1 MYSMGFLCVCIIQI
15 ILQFDIL
22 LTFLSNLVHHNPM
35 NAKIDSGTPPNKQQ
49 INVKQK
55 SKKESIV
62 NRLTCATLEGVNAQ
76 VIEVEATFTKGLPGF
91 AVVGLASSDIQE
103 AKERT
108 KSALLTNDFVFP
120 PLKITVNLSPSD
132 LKKSG
137 THLDLAM
144 ALLIAMHKTVVEEE
158 GLFVFG
164 ELGLDGRVK
173 TSSMLFPLVLSLKE
187 QGLIKRAI
195 VPKESIAYLSH
206 ISGVDFI
213 AVESLSEAIEILK
226 SKNFK
231 ANVQAFSYESESFMV
246 KETPYY
252 FERKYESDFLDVK
265 GQSVAKRASLIAAA
279 GMHNFLMEGN
289 PGCGKSMIAKRIKDI
304 LPPLF
309 EEEILSIAKHQ
320 FLDGVTP
327 NFSALRPIRSPH
339 HTATSASIFGGGSS
353 VAKIGEVALAHKG
366 ILFFDE
372 LPHFSKAVLEALR
385 EPLQDKKVH
394 IARVNAKI
402 EYEAD
407 IMFVAAQNPCP
418 CGNLLSKSKSCRCSE
433 VEIKRY
439 QNKLSDPFLDRI
451 DLFVVMQEV
460 NSMDKGDISSAQ
472 MHQEVLKAFKIQ
484 KFRGQSRLNGKLTEE
499 EIESYCLLDSNASQI
514 IENAISKFGLSHR
527 SIASVK
533 KIGRTIADL
542 NGHKMIEK
550 SDILEALS
558 YRRR

>member
-1 MYSMGFLCVCIIQI
+1 
-15 ILQFDIL
+15 
-22 LTFLSNLVHHNPM
+22 M
-35 NAKIDSGTPPNKQQ
+35 NAKTNSGNLPPVKVKKVKVKEKKQA
-49 INVKQK
+49 
-55 SKKESIV
+55 IV
-62 NRLTCATLEGVNAQ
+62 NRLTCATLEGVNAK

-103 AKERT
+103 SKERT
-108 KSALLTNDFVFP
+108 KSALLTNAFVFP

-132 LKKSG
+132 LKKNG
-137 THLDLAM
+137 THVDLAM
-144 ALLIAMHKTVVEEE
+144 GLLIALHKASIDEE

-164 ELGLDGRVK
+164 ELGLDGKVK
-173 TSSMLFPLVLSLKE
+173 SSSMLFPLILSLKE

-195 VPKESIAYLSH
+195 VPQEAIEYLSH

-213 AVESLSEAIEILK
+213 AVDTLNEAIEIV
-226 SKNFK
+226 KNRDFK
-231 ANVQAFSYESESFMV
+231 ANIQAFSYEAKSF
-246 KETPYY
+246 KIEDTSY
-252 FERKYESDFLDVK
+252 FFEQHYESNFLDVK
-265 GQSVAKRASLIAAA
+265 GQPIAKKASLIAAA

-320 FLDGVTP
+320 FLDGTTP
-327 NFSALRPIRSPH
+327 TFAALRPIRSPH
-339 HTATSASIFGGGSS
+339 HTATSASIFGGGSTL
-353 VAKIGEVALAHKG
+353 AKIGEVALANFG
-366 ILFFDE
+366 VLFFDE
-372 LPHFSKAVLEALR
+372 LPHFSKNILEALR

-418 CGNLLSKSKSCRCSE
+418 CGNLLSKVKSCRCSE
-433 VEIKRY
+433 VEVKRY
-439 QNKLSDPFLDRI
+439 QNRLSDPFLDRI

-460 NSMDKGDISSAQ
+460 SSDDKGDVTSQQ
-472 MHQEVLKAFKIQ
+472 MHEAVIRAFKMQ
-484 KFRGQSRLNGKLTEE
+484 KHRGQQRLNGKLNED
-499 EIESYCLLDSNASQI
+499 EIETYCLLAVDATKI
-514 IENAISKFGLSHR
+514 LEGAIGKFGLSHR

-533 KIGRTIADL
+533 KVGRTIADL
-542 NGHKMIEK
+542 NMHEKIEK

-558 YRRR
+558 YRRRR

>member
-1 MYSMGFLCVCIIQI
+1 
-15 ILQFDIL
+15 
-22 LTFLSNLVHHNPM
+22 M
-35 NAKIDSGTPPNKQQ
+35 NAKTNSGRPPQ
-49 INVKQK
+49 IEDDIVKE
-55 SKKESIV
+55 KKETIV

-91 AVVGLASSDIQE
+91 SVVGLASSDIQE

-144 ALLIAMHKTVVEEE
+144 ALLIAMHKTTIEEE

-164 ELGLDGRVK
+164 ELGLDGKVK

-187 QGLIKRAI
+187 QGVIKRAI
-195 VPKESIAYLSH
+195 VPKESIPYLSH
-206 ISGVDFI
+206 ISGVEFI
-213 AVESLSEAIEILK
+213 AVETLSEAITILK
-226 SKNFK
+226 SKDFK
-231 ANVQAFSYESESFMV
+231 ANVQAFSYEAESFMV
-246 KETPYY
+246 KEKRYY
-252 FERKYESDFLDVK
+252 FERSYESDFSDVK
-265 GQSVAKRASLIAAA
+265 GQGVAKRASIIAAS
-279 GMHNFLMEGN
+279 GMHNFLMTGN

-327 NFSALRPIRSPH
+327 SFSALRPIRSPH
-339 HTATSASIFGGGSS
+339 HTATSASIFGGGSA

-372 LPHFSKAVLEALR
+372 LPHFSKNVLEALR

-418 CGNLLSKSKSCRCSE
+418 CGNLLSKQKSCRCSE

-460 NSMDKGDISSAQ
+460 ESTDKADITSAQ
-472 MHQEVLKAFKIQ
+472 MHQEVLKAFKMQ
-484 KFRGQSRLNGKLTEE
+484 KQRGQGRLNGKLSEE
-499 EIESYCLLDSNASQI
+499 EIERYCILDEDAKKILES
-514 IENAISKFGLSHR
+514 AIGKFGLSHR

-533 KIGRTIADL
+533 KIARTIADL
-542 NGHKMIEK
+542 DGHQRIER

>member
-1 MYSMGFLCVCIIQI
+1 
-15 ILQFDIL
+15 
-22 LTFLSNLVHHNPM
+22 M
-35 NAKIDSGTPPNKQQ
+35 NAKTDSGTPPNTQQ
-49 INVKQK
+49 MNVKQRA
-55 SKKESIV
+55 KKENIV
-62 NRLTCATLEGVNAQ
+62 NRLTCATLEGVNAK

-91 AVVGLASSDIQE
+91 AVVGLASNDIQE
-103 AKERT
+103 SKERT
-108 KSALLTNDFVFP
+108 KSALLTNEFVFP

-132 LKKSG
+132 IKKNG
-137 THLDLAM
+137 THFDLSL
-144 ALLIAMHKTVVEEE
+144 ALLIALHKTPIEEE

-164 ELGLDGRVK
+164 ELGLDGKVK
-173 TSSMLFPLVLSLKE
+173 TSSMIFPLILSLKE

-195 VPKESIAYLSH
+195 VPKESITYLSH
-206 ISGVDFI
+206 ISGVEFI
-213 AVESLSEAIEILK
+213 AIETLNEAIEILK

-231 ANVQAFSYESESFMV
+231 ANMNTFSYDANSFELENV
-246 KETPYY
+246 SYY
-252 FERKYESDFLDVK
+252 YEERYESDFKDVK
-265 GQSVAKRASLIAAA
+265 GQMHAKRAALIAAA
-279 GMHNFLMEGN
+279 GMHNFFMEGN

-309 EEEILSIAKHQ
+309 EEELLSIAKHQ
-320 FLDGVTP
+320 FLDGQTP
-327 NFSALRPIRSPH
+327 GFRAIRPMRSPH
-339 HTATSASIFGGGSS
+339 HTATSASIFGGGSGQ
-353 VAKIGEVALAHKG
+353 AKIGEVALASKG

-372 LPHFSKAVLEALR
+372 IPHFSKNVLEALR

-418 CGNLLSKSKSCRCSE
+418 CGNLLSKVKSCRCSE

-439 QNKLSDPFLDRI
+439 VNKLSDPFLDRI

-460 NSMDKGDISSAQ
+460 NSEDSADVSSSA
-472 MHQEVLKAFKIQ
+472 MHQAVINAFKVQ
-484 KFRGQSRLNGKLTEE
+484 KRRGQVRLNGKLTEE
-499 EIESYCLLDSNASQI
+499 EIEKYCLLDASAVRI
-514 IENAISKFGLSHR
+514 LESATGKFGLSHR

-542 NGHKMIEK
+542 NRHEKVEK

>member
-1 MYSMGFLCVCIIQI
+1 
-15 ILQFDIL
+15 
-22 LTFLSNLVHHNPM
+22 M
-35 NAKIDSGTPPNKQQ
+35 NAKTDSGIPPNKQQ
-49 INVKQK
+49 IDVKQ
-55 SKKESIV
+55 KKESIV

-108 KSALLTNDFVFP
+108 KSALLTNDFIFP
-120 PLKITVNLSPSD
+120 PLKITINLSPSD

-164 ELGLDGRVK
+164 ELGLDGKVK

-187 QGLIKRAI
+187 QGLIERAI
-195 VPKESIAYLSH
+195 VPKESIPYLSH
-206 ISGVDFI
+206 ISGVEFI
-213 AVESLSEAIEILK
+213 AVESLNEAIEILK

-231 ANVQAFSYESESFMV
+231 ANVQAFSYVSESFTLQD
-246 KETPYY
+246 TPYY
-252 FERKYESDFLDVK
+252 FERKYESDFIDVK
-265 GQSVAKRASLIAAA
+265 GQSVAKRASLVAAA

-418 CGNLLSKSKSCRCSE
+418 CGNLLSKSKACRCSE

-460 NSMDKGDISSAQ
+460 DSTDKGDIGSNY
-472 MHQEVLKAFKIQ
+472 MHQEVLKAFKKQ
-484 KFRGQSRLNGKLTEE
+484 KLRGQVRLNGKLSEE
-499 EIESYCLLDSNASQI
+499 EIESYCLLDSDASKI
-514 IENAISKFGLSHR
+514 LENAISKFGLSHR

-533 KIGRTIADL
+533 KTGRTIADL
-542 NGHKMIEK
+542 NAHEMIER

>member
-1 MYSMGFLCVCIIQI
+1 
-15 ILQFDIL
+15 
-22 LTFLSNLVHHNPM
+22 M
-35 NAKIDSGTPPNKQQ
+35 NAKTNSGVPPK
-49 INVKQK
+49 VKVK
-55 SKKESIV
+55 PKKKIIV
-62 NRLTCATLEGVNAQ
+62 NRLASATLEGVNAK

-91 AVVGLASSDIQE
+91 SVVGLASSDIQE

-108 KSALLTNDFVFP
+108 KSALLTNEFVFP

-132 LKKSG
+132 IKKSG
-137 THLDLAM
+137 THMDLSI
-144 ALLIAMHKTVVEEE
+144 ALLIALHKTDIDED

-164 ELGLDGRVK
+164 ELGLDGKVK
-173 TSSMLFPLVLSLKE
+173 TSSMLFPLILSLKE
-187 QGLIKRAI
+187 QGVIKRAI
-195 VPKESIAYLSH
+195 VPKESITYLSH

-213 AVESLSEAIEILK
+213 AVETLSEAIDIIK
-226 SKNFK
+226 NKNFK
-231 ANVQAFSYESESFMV
+231 ANVQAFSYDSESFSI
-246 KETPYY
+246 KDIAYY

-265 GQSVAKRASLIAAA
+265 GQDIAKRASLIAAS

-309 EEEILSIAKHQ
+309 QEEILSIAKHQ
-320 FLDGVTP
+320 FLDGITP
-327 NFSALRPIRSPH
+327 DFKALRPIRGPH
-339 HTATSASIFGGGSS
+339 HTATSASIFGGGSAM
-353 VAKIGEVALAHKG
+353 AKIGEVALANKG

-372 LPHFSKAVLEALR
+372 LPHFSKNVLEALR

-418 CGNLLSKSKSCRCSE
+418 CGNLLSKIKVCRCSE

-451 DLFVVMQEV
+451 DIFVVMQEV
-460 NSMDKGDISSAQ
+460 QSTDKASISSKD
-472 MHQEVLKAFKIQ
+472 MHEEVLETFKIQ
-484 KFRGQSRLNGKLTEE
+484 KHRGQQRLNGKLNED
-499 EIESYCLLDSNASQI
+499 EIEKYCLLDEVSSKI
-514 IENAISKFGLSHR
+514 LEGAIAKFGLSHR

-542 NGHKMIEK
+542 NRHKNIEK
-550 SDILEALS
+550 SDIFEALS

>member
-1 MYSMGFLCVCIIQI
+1 MK
-15 ILQFDIL
+15 
-22 LTFLSNLVHHNPM
+22 TNT
-35 NAKIDSGTPPNKQQ
+35 DSGRPPEKKQ
-49 INVKQK
+49 IKVKANQ
-55 SKKESIV
+55 EIIV
-62 NRLTCATLEGVNAQ
+62 NRLTCATLEGVNAK

-108 KSALLTNDFVFP
+108 KSALLTNEFVFP

-132 LKKSG
+132 IKKNG
-137 THLDLAM
+137 THMDLSI
-144 ALLIAMHKTVVEEE
+144 ALLIALNKHSIDEE

-164 ELGLDGRVK
+164 ELGLDGKVK
-173 TSSMLFPLVLSLKE
+173 SSSMLFPLVLSLKE

-195 VPKESIAYLSH
+195 VPKESIVYLSH

-213 AVESLSEAIEILK
+213 AVETLNEAIGFVK

-231 ANVQAFSYESESFMV
+231 GNVQAFSYEAQTFTIAGKAFFYE
-246 KETPYY
+246 E
-252 FERKYESDFLDVK
+252 KYGADFKDVK
-265 GQSVAKRASLIAAA
+265 GQGIAKRASLISAA

-304 LPPLF
+304 LPPLY

-320 FLDGVTP
+320 FLDGITP
-327 NFSALRPIRSPH
+327 TFEAIRPIRSPH

-353 VAKIGEVALAHKG
+353 TAKIGEVALAHKG

-372 LPHFSKAVLEALR
+372 LPHFSKNILEALR

-418 CGNLLSKSKSCRCSE
+418 CGNLLSKTKACRCSE

-439 QNKLSDPFLDRI
+439 QNRLSDPFLDRI

-460 NSMDKGDISSAQ
+460 QSEDKGDITSKE
-472 MHQEVLKAFKIQ
+472 MHHAVLEAFKRQ
-484 KFRGQSRLNGKLTEE
+484 KSRKQQRLNGKLTEE
-499 EIESYCLLDSNASQI
+499 EIETYCVLTVDAQKIL
-514 IENAISKFGLSHR
+514 EGAIRKFGLSHR
-527 SIASVK
+527 SISSLK

-542 NGHKMIEK
+542 NAHEMIEK
-550 SDILEALS
+550 SDLLEALS
-558 YRRR
+558 YRRRK

>member
-1 MYSMGFLCVCIIQI
+1 
-15 ILQFDIL
+15 
-22 LTFLSNLVHHNPM
+22 M
-35 NAKIDSGTPPNKQQ
+35 NAKIDSGTPPKKSS
-49 INVKQK
+49 IKVKPK
-55 SKKESIV
+55 NETIV
-62 NRLTCATLEGVNAQ
+62 NRLTCATLEGVNAKI
-76 VIEVEATFTKGLPGF
+76 IEIEATFTKGLPGF
-91 AVVGLASSDIQE
+91 AVVGLASNDIQE

-108 KSALLTNDFVFP
+108 KSALLTNNFVFP

-144 ALLIAMHKTVVEEE
+144 ALLIALHKDIIDEE

-164 ELGLDGRVK
+164 ELGLDGKVK

-187 QGLIKRAI
+187 QGMLKRAI
-195 VPKESIAYLSH
+195 VPKESIPYLSH

-213 AVESLSEAIEILK
+213 AVDTLNEAIDIVK

-231 ANVQAFSYESESFMV
+231 ANVQVFTYQSESITI
-246 KETPYY
+246 ENNTYY

-265 GQSVAKRASLIAAA
+265 GQSVAKRASLIAAS

-309 EEEILSIAKHQ
+309 EEEMLSIAKHQ
-320 FLDGVTP
+320 FLDGETP
-327 NFSALRPIRSPH
+327 SFSAIRPIRSPH

-353 VAKIGEVALAHKG
+353 VARIGEVALAHKG

-372 LPHFSKAVLEALR
+372 LPHFSKSILEALR

-418 CGNLLSKSKSCRCSE
+418 CGNLLSKVKSCRCSE
-433 VEIKRY
+433 IEIKRY

-451 DLFVVMQEV
+451 DLFVIMQEV
-460 NSMDKGDISSAQ
+460 STNDIGDITSLQ
-472 MHQEVLKAFKIQ
+472 MHEKVIDAFKMQ
-484 KFRGQSRLNGKLTEE
+484 KERGQYRLNGKLTEE
-499 EIESYCLLDSNASQI
+499 EVECYCRLDAEALKILES
-514 IENAISKFGLSHR
+514 AIGKFDLSHR

-542 NGHKMIEK
+542 QGHTQIEK

-558 YRRR
+558 YRRRK